1 MLGKRFKIVYIE
13 VSGNL
18 EALELFISTLR
29 DDSNMAYVVAQDL
42 KTTNIEDIITRLSQL
57 TNIPI
62 SQIEDQEVADN
73 NHIYIYPCSMNVTIK
88 NFIFNLTT
96 PEHSIVSKSSTHKLL
111 DNVVRLVFMDNSD
124 EMYSQNI
131 NYYTNQTLYNMKSEL
146 IARKEKLKLMNSE
159 LQESNRDLQI
169 ANDRLQEY
177 KDSLEKTVEIRTEKL
192 EQSKDD
198 IEHLLNSIN
207 SIIVVSR
214 NGTQLIK
221 VNEQFFKFFELE
233 NLEEFFAKYEC
244 VCDFFEICDD
254 DGFIYKQKAFDEG
267 YSSWIS
273 YILESPEISYKAKVI
288 RNGKTYI
295 FNLKITIL
303 SYDKDDIYYVIF
315 MNDITLLHEYQTMLE
330 HKVEEETN
338 KRIEKDKF
346 LIHQSK
352 LASMGEMIG
361 NIAHQWRQPL
371 NQLSLIN
378 ITLDTLMRKDRLKLD
393 IFEKYFEQTNSI
405 IQSMSQTI
413 NDFRYFFQPDKEIS
427 VFTISD
433 IFDES
438 LKFLREGLNRHFID
452 IEIGEYSDYEI
463 VGHKNELV
471 QVLLNLV
478 NNSKDAIVS
487 THKEDGKICLSVER
501 DEYIKIKLQD
511 NGGGI
516 DDEIIDKVFEPYFT
530 TKFKE
535 EGTGIGMYMS
545 KMIVEQSMGGTLY
558 IENRND
564 GVLVTIIL
572 PLGGKDA

>member
-1 MLGKRFKIVYIE
+1 MLKTMFKIVYVE
-13 VSGNL
+13 VSGNF
-18 EALELFISTLR
+18 EALELFLSTLR

-42 KTTNIEDIITRLSQL
+42 DSSSSEEIINQMSKF

-62 SQIEDQEVADN
+62 SQIKDEEVAKN
-73 NHIYIYPCSMNVTIK
+73 NHIYIYPENMNVTIK
-88 NFIFNLTT
+88 NFIFHLKT
-96 PEHSIVSKSSTHKLL
+96 PEFSMVSNQSKHKLL
-111 DNVVRLVFMDNSD
+111 DNVVRLVFMDNS
-124 EMYSQNI
+124 EEIYSQNI
-131 NYYTNQTLYNMKSEL
+131 NYYTNQTLYDMKSEL
-146 IARKEKLKLMNSE
+146 IARKEKLKLINRKLKNSNEE
-159 LQESNRDLQI
+159 LQV
-169 ANDRLQEY
+169 ANNRLQEY
-177 KDSLEKTVEIRTEKL
+177 KDSLEKTVEVRTQKL
-192 EQSKDD
+192 EQSKNE
-198 IEHLLNSIN
+198 IEHLFNSIN

-214 NGTQLIK
+214 NGTQLMK
-221 VNEQFFKFFELE
+221 VNQQFFTFFGLK
-233 NLEEFFAKYEC
+233 NLDEFFANHEC
-244 VCDFFEICDD
+244 VCDFFEVCDD
-254 DGFIYKQKAFDEG
+254 DGFIYKQKALNEG
-267 YSSWIS
+267 YTSWIS
-273 YILESPEISYKAKVI
+273 YILQSPEISYKAKVI
-288 RNGKTYI
+288 RDGKTYI

-303 SYDKDDIYYVIF
+303 SYDNDDIYYVIF

-330 HKVEEETN
+330 HKVEEETQ

-378 ITLDTLMRKDRLKLD
+378 ITLDALIRKDRLSLEV
-393 IFEKYFEQTNSI
+393 FENYFEQTNSI

-427 VFTISD
+427 EFTLSD
-433 IFDES
+433 IFEES
-438 LKFLREGLNRHFID
+438 LKFVKEGLARHYID
-452 IEIGEYSDYEI
+452 IYIADYKDCQI

-487 THKEDGKICLSVER
+487 TLKENGKIWLSVEKGE
-501 DEYIKIKLQD
+501 DIKIKLQD

-516 DDEIIDKVFEPYFT
+516 DDDIIDKVFEPYFT

-545 KMIVEQSMGGTLY
+545 KMIVEQSMNGTLY
-558 IENRND
+558 IENRDD
-564 GVLVTIIL
+564 GVLVTITL
-572 PLGGKDA
+572 PLGESNA